1 MDWQEGVKCSECGRV
16 DYGIYTKKICPK
28 CGNIVGYYETPNL
41 FIITGGEK
49 VIAKRFLFF
58 DKIKTII

>member
-1 MDWQEGVKCSECGRV
+1 MA
-16 DYGIYTKKICPK
+16 YTKKICPK

-58 DKIKTII
+58 DKIKTIL